1 MKRYVVEETTD
12 TSRDTVATSRPRAPP
27 PTHPRTAGATANLTT
42 HTMHTPP
49 SPAGAF
55 VDRKQVQATT
65 SPEGKR
71 MGLLARYSKYSH
83 DRPWTGFGL
92 VLFVVF
98 LLTTVVGAA
107 NLAAFSTD
115 DSDKVRARPLSE
127 AYNAIVKTS
136 LFFLSQKKK
145 CKHSASV
152 GPDGRVRA
160 AVSYTRRYALSL
172 HAHTWGERGGSHIRW
187 HLVMVQARDGG
198 TTISH
203 KSLPAFFFGRNS
215 SLCFSLLSFR
225 SVFFSY
231 FSFHFVSPLPPLL
244 PSSPVP
250 PPINRSG

>member
-127 AYNAIVKTS
+127 AYNAIVKTN
-136 LFFLSQKKK
+136 LFFFIPKKEMQALSV
-145 CKHSASV
+145 CW
-152 GPDGRVRA
+152 
-160 AVSYTRRYALSL
+160 TRRTRESCCFVYAAIRPVAPRTHVGRAGGL
-172 HAHTWGERGGSHIRW
+172 AHQVAFSHGPGTGRRHNDIAQISSRIFFRPEFVALFLAFVVSER
-187 HLVMVQARDGG
+187 
-198 TTISH
+198 
-203 KSLPAFFFGRNS
+203 FF
-215 SLCFSLLSFR
+215 
-225 SVFFSY
+225 
-231 FSFHFVSPLPPLL
+231 
-244 PSSPVP
+244 
-250 PPINRSG
+250 